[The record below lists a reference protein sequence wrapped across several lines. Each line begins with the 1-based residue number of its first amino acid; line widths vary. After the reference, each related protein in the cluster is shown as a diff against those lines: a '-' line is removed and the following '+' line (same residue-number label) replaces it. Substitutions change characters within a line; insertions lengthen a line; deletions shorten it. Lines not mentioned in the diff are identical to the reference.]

1 MLARFWFKAARTVA
15 VIISVDCFVRGG
27 GGGTSSEVGATR
39 SVGAFSTLCAL
50 VSGGA
55 RQFYV

>member
-1 MLARFWFKAARTVA
+1 MLVRCWFKAARAVA
-15 VIISVDCFVRGG
+15 GINSVDCCVRWGG
-27 GGGTSSEVGATR
+27 GETSSEIGVTR

-50 VSGGA
+50 VSGEA

>member
-1 MLARFWFKAARTVA
+1 MLVRCWFKAARAVA
-15 VIISVDCFVRGG
+15 GINSVDCCVR
-27 GGGTSSEVGATR
+27 GGGTSSEIGVTR